1 MKITPH
7 ARTVDALLQT
17 KGNTLANFIATHRDN
32 GQSYAKIALALYEYT
47 DHVVQVTGETIR
59 NWAEQYEK
67 AEAASA

>member
-32 GQSYAKIALALYEYT
+32 GLSYTKVAQALYDAT
-47 DHVVQVTGETIR
+47 DRVVNVTGETIR
-59 NWAEQYEK
+59 NWDEALK
-67 AEAASA
+67 AKAS